1 MLLVAVDI
9 AREMLLQAAVR
20 PGYEGVDFCCG
31 DVEGMLPE
39 LGGIGPFDLIVSNA
53 TVQWFVDPVGT
64 TVVLC
69 GMLAAGGTLCLSTF
83 GPDTFAELNESFR
96 QAVDTLDLERQSHV
110 LPLRSAQMWRQG
122 LKAAGVDAEV
132 INEHDI
138 SWYADV
144 PEFLQS
150 IRDAG
155 ATSANR
161 NNRASL
167 GKSYTRRCH
176 APTRAASKIR

>member
-1 MLLVAVDI
+1 MQPCSGLLI
-9 AREMLLQAAVR
+9 WWARLW
-20 PGYEGVDFCCG
+20 FC
-31 DVEGMLPE
+31 
-39 LGGIGPFDLIVSNA
+39 
-53 TVQWFVDPVGT
+53 VG
-64 TVVLC
+64 C
-69 GMLAAGGTLCLSTF
+69 WRAGGTLCLSTF